1 MLNLL
6 NKITFCDELTNKI
19 TNMSQSIFE
28 QIGGMDAVKAA
39 VDIFYQKVLSDDS
52 ISHFFSNV
60 DMSKQR
66 QKQMAFLAFVFGGP
80 VKYDGKDMRKAHA
93 HLEGLNEDHFN
104 AVAGHLIATLKE
116 LNVPQELID
125 QIVLFLTIQFIISQ

>member
-1 MLNLL
+1 
-6 NKITFCDELTNKI
+6 
-19 TNMSQSIFE
+19 MSQSIFE

-39 VDIFYQKVLSDDS
+39 VEIFYKKVLADET
-52 ISHFFSNV
+52 INKYFQNV
-60 DMSKQR
+60 DMAKQK

-80 VKYDGKDMRKAHA
+80 VKYEGKDMRKAHA

-104 AVAGHLIATLKE
+104 AVAGHLVATLQE

-125 QIVLFLTIQFIISQ
+125 KIVNIALSVKDDVLQK